1 MNEWF
6 RGKFLVT
13 RNIVAKYMCV
23 TEKTINK
30 AMSTGTAHNNI
41 DKEDND
47 NDGSIENN
55 NE

>member
-1 MNEWF
+1 MISRQIPSHKEYC
-6 RGKFLVT
+6 GQIYVC
-13 RNIVAKYMCV
+13 MCV
-23 TEKTINK
+23 REKTIIK